1 MKHARIDTHDRFITY
16 TAEPRS
22 ALIESP
28 EEYCLLLA
36 YHKNLTRYLSE
47 RWVKFNHGDPMETK
61 YCMSTHQVNNSRIN
75 EELQRIDEALRA
87 YEILH
92 GTERDRVIWGL

>member
-1 MKHARIDTHDRFITY
+1 MRLPRIDSHERFMTY

-22 ALIESP
+22 ALIETP
-28 EEYCLLLA
+28 EEYCLLLS

-61 YCMSTHQVNNSRIN
+61 YRMGTAQVKSCGIQD
-75 EELQRIDEALRA
+75 ELQRIDEALRA
-87 YEILH
+87 YEILT
-92 GTERDRVIWGL
+92 GTDRDRVIWGL